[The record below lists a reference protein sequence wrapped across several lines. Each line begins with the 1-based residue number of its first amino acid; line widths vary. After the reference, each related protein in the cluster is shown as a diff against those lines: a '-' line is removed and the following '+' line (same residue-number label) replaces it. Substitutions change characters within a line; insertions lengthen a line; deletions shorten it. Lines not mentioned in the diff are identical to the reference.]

1 MPPIALE
8 GAPKPPMPPMAAGGA
23 PMPPMAPKPPKPP
36 MAPRPMPPMAPR
48 PQPPIEEQ
56 VLFPFQQLSSLLHAH
71 LSELAGASV
80 DAAPVRRPASFFFAF
95 ELPEPS
101 VAFFFADVFPFF
113 GSDALG
119 SFDGAAA
126 ARDGAGATPPVGVV
140 IRGGKKRL
148 RARPTV
154 GGAPAAA
161 APAPKLAA
169 LGFSAAAAGG
179 SRLYSG
185 VPVCASMVAG
195 ALAPAR
201 AGAKE
206 EEKGEFAR
214 ALESATRGSGRQK
227 YTARDEAMASAPNS
241 F

>member
-1 MPPIALE
+1 MPTSSSN
-8 GAPKPPMPPMAAGGA
+8 
-23 PMPPMAPKPPKPP
+23 
-36 MAPRPMPPMAPR
+36 
-48 PQPPIEEQ
+48 Q
-56 VLFPFQQLSSLLHAH
+56 VQNANQVQNTSSSNKVEDINTSTIFLVFFLFFGSK
-71 LSELAGASV
+71 SELIGASV

-101 VAFFFADVFPFF
+101 AAFFFADVFPFF

-154 GGAPAAA
+154 GGAPVA
-161 APAPKLAA
+161 
-169 LGFSAAAAGG
+169 AAAAGARG

-185 VPVCASMVAG
+185 VSGAPVCASMVAG

-206 EEKGEFAR
+206 EGKGEFAR
-214 ALESATRGSGRQK
+214 ALESAARGSGRPK
-227 YTARDEAMASAPNS
+227 LTARDEAMASAPNS

>member
-1 MPPIALE
+1 MPTSSSN
-8 GAPKPPMPPMAAGGA
+8 
-23 PMPPMAPKPPKPP
+23 
-36 MAPRPMPPMAPR
+36 
-48 PQPPIEEQ
+48 Q
-56 VLFPFQQLSSLLHAH
+56 VQNANQVQNTSS
-71 LSELAGASV
+71 SNKVEDINTS
-80 DAAPVRRPASFFFAF
+80 VRR
-95 ELPEPS
+95 L
-101 VAFFFADVFPFF
+101 FFADVFPFF

-154 GGAPAAA
+154 GGAPVAAA
-161 APAPKLAA
+161 APAPMLAA
-169 LGFSAAAAGG
+169 LGFSAAAAAG

-185 VPVCASMVAG
+185 VSGARVCASMVAG
-195 ALAPAR
+195 ALAPAH

-206 EEKGEFAR
+206 EGKGEFAR
-214 ALESATRGSGRQK
+214 ALESAARGSGRPK
-227 YTARDEAMASAPNS
+227 LTARDEAMASAPNS